1 MLNGKKE
8 LRIYHGVIAFV
19 LFLIC
24 LLIIRSPVGRV
35 FGQYASL
42 VGELLFLLTAVGT
55 VVLFRGNLREAF
67 PLGKVKIVSLVGGG
81 ILLWAMNTAS
91 TVCLMIVMYL
101 APKQVQDATQQLG
114 GLDLGM
120 GFLLSAFIIAVMPAI
135 CEEAVFRGVLQSSLR
150 GSISN
155 KWVVIVIIGVL
166 FGACHGSVLKL
177 LSTGLIGAVFAY
189 IVYETGNMAY
199 TVILHFLNNF
209 IAVVILYVMTKFL
222 NLVSSSG
229 VYDSAAASASVVG
242 IPLMTVAIYVLAAS
256 AVPFAVY
263 IGNYLLHR
271 GIRRD
276 ADRIYTKEKKTT
288 MIVLLII
295 TGAILLCGLM
305 LLCTSFIVD
314 VPYMNEMVQ
323 FQYNYKY

>member
-8 LRIYHGVIAFV
+8 LKFYHGVIAFL
-19 LFLIC
+19 LFLIS
-24 LLIIRSPVGRV
+24 LLVIRSPVGRV
-35 FGQYASL
+35 FGSYVSL

-55 VVLFRGNLREAF
+55 VVIFRGNLREAF
-67 PLGKVKIVSLVGGG
+67 PVGKPKIVPLVGGG
-81 ILLWAMNTAS
+81 ILLWAMNTVS
-91 TVCLMIVMYL
+91 TACLMIAMYL
-101 APKQVQDATQQLG
+101 APKQIQDATQQLG
-114 GLDLGM
+114 GMDLGM

-135 CEEAVFRGVLQSSLR
+135 CEEAVFRGVLQSSLK

-155 KWVVIVIIGVL
+155 KWMVIVVIGVL
-166 FGACHGSVLKL
+166 FGACHGSAVKF

-189 IVYETGNMAY
+189 IVYETGNMVY

-209 IAVVILYVMTKFL
+209 IAVVILYIMTKFL

-229 VYDSAAASASVVG
+229 VYDSAADPVSVAG
-242 IPLMTVAIYVLAAS
+242 IPLMTVAIYVLAAA

-295 TGAILLCGLM
+295 TGTILLCGLI

-314 VPYMNEMVQ
+314 VSYMNEMVQ
-323 FQYNYKY
+323 YQYNFKY